1 MATAGDRSV
10 HQLDASLPA
19 STRSRPAR
27 SGTGSS
33 TGTGTATGAGTGA
46 GAGAGTAAAGT
57 IATRRRAKSFLRNYY
72 GIQHTDSSQQ
82 DGSKE
87 NTSAQAGPVSKS
99 DPYDLDSHAFEVDK
113 YMHKMFVEKQ
123 LPGLIQADNELVAD
137 IRQLDGDMKT
147 LVYENYSKF
156 LSATDT
162 INKMKSNVDN
172 LESEMSRLTQNIDRI
187 ATSSSAIHSSL
198 GSKREKIRQLN
209 GVHSL
214 LTKHFKHLTVFTGIE
229 RECKI
234 IMVQVAQRIRQKMC
248 AEKATISEI
257 LECVGLLLALKEEPV
272 ALWKQCLELSKSC
285 LKRVKAETLETIE
298 SLPLYLPPATTSPK
312 AAQTPSSATS
322 KKARKSARTPVG
334 AGPTTAS
341 ATTPRDKSTS
351 KGLAPPPAG
360 DKVSYLNAL
369 YLKQVE
375 SFVVSFRSYFLTP
388 APGSAGSAVGTVAIT
403 NEEIATNGD
412 HRAPAWIAKDARVYA
427 SMTAEQ
433 QAEASMSVKEAAS
446 KLISQYLD
454 IISSF
459 LDYPDDILKIQPEV
473 HVHVLQN
480 LYLGTTASTG
490 LCQLVGFDAL
500 ATGLIQNWE
509 TRLIEKALGKV
520 REDLLTRIM
529 EQGNPDITSS
539 SSHPNLRDTPGDTG
553 DIDSASGGLP
563 ERNHSSSSSPS
574 ASGLTAV
581 LKRTAEWLLDNF
593 KTNTIPFLEK
603 CMSSDAQFLETPEG
617 RALFLKNFQD
627 GFKSFWDQILKEMQQ
642 RSCLLSAT
650 SSAGSRTCSLIMSRL
665 CFELSDSVVE
675 QLYKS
680 VSRTLFRPGKRNRS
694 GSFLI
699 ESYDEPPVIPQLQ
712 WDCKAVVQSCQESGH
727 ALLDGF
733 IFRTGN
739 DLSSK
744 LVSDHSPLSSQH
756 PPPQQQQQQQQ
767 QLMTAEPLSG
777 VWLDAM
783 SQESPPKGVSD
794 PWEQIYRQLNEIE
807 RQVVMAYG
815 DEGDDRQGN
824 HEISS
829 GSARRESVFRTTTAT
844 GGGGA
849 GGGGGSHNGNTN
861 TSRLSHRND
870 SLASFG
876 SNTMNSRF
884 ENQQRNLLL
893 TNIDKL
899 FSDRVEIFVRCQ
911 DLNRTGIMFGIIKI
925 LLKAWAEAVRMKTFS
940 KGGFQQV
947 QIDAEFA
954 KVWLWRFATADE
966 RLMHSLLEETQQ
978 TAYRRCID
986 AVPLDMNTVESI
998 INSSER

>member
-1 MATAGDRSV
+1 MATAGDRII
-10 HQLDASLPA
+10 HQTDASVPA
-19 STRSRPAR
+19 TTRPRPAR

-33 TGTGTATGAGTGA
+33 TGTGTGTGA
-46 GAGAGTAAAGT
+46 GAGTTAAGT

-87 NTSAQAGPVSKS
+87 ITSAQAGPVSKS

-172 LESEMSRLTQNIDRI
+172 LESEMSRLTQNIGRI

-229 RECKI
+229 RECKT

-248 AEKATISEI
+248 AEKATISEV

-272 ALWKQCLELSKSC
+272 ALWKQCLELSMSS
-285 LKRVKAETLETIE
+285 LKRVKAETLESIK
-298 SLPLYLPPATTSPK
+298 SLPLYVTPVTTSPR
-312 AAQTPSSATS
+312 AVQTPSSSTS
-322 KKARKSARTPVG
+322 KKARKAARTPSG
-334 AGPTTAS
+334 AGPTATS

-351 KGLAPPPAG
+351 KGSVPPPAG
-360 DKVSYLNAL
+360 DKVSYLNAQ

-375 SFVVSFRSYFLTP
+375 SFVVSFRNYFLVP
-388 APGSAGSAVGTVAIT
+388 APGSTGSAGAT
-403 NEEIATNGD
+403 NEEAATNGD

-427 SMTAEQ
+427 SMTADQ
-433 QAEASMSVKEAAS
+433 QAEASTAVKDAAS

-473 HVHVLQN
+473 HVHVLQG
-480 LYLGTTASTG
+480 LYLGTTTSTG

-529 EQGNPDITSS
+529 EQGHPDITSS
-539 SSHPNLRDTPGDTG
+539 SSNSLGDTG
-553 DIDSASGGLP
+553 DIDTAAGGLP
-563 ERNHSSSSSPS
+563 ERNNNSSSTPPPP

-581 LKRTAEWLLDNF
+581 LKKTAEWLLDIF
-593 KTNTIPFLEK
+593 KMNTIPFLEK

-617 RALFLKNFQD
+617 RALFLRNFQD
-627 GFKSFWDQILKEMQQ
+627 GFKAFWDQILNEMQQ
-642 RSCLLSAT
+642 RSCLMSAT
-650 SSAGSRTCSLIMSRL
+650 SSAGARTCSLIMSRL
-665 CFELSDSVVE
+665 CFELSNSVVE

-739 DLSSK
+739 ELSSK
-744 LVSDHSPLSSQH
+744 LVSDGSNLLSSQH
-756 PPPQQQQQQQQ
+756 LHPQEQQST
-767 QLMTAEPLSG
+767 TAQPLSG
-777 VWLDAM
+777 ALLDAM

-815 DEGDDRQGN
+815 DEGDDRLGN

-829 GSARRESVFRTTTAT
+829 ESTRRESVFRTTTAT
-844 GGGGA
+844 
-849 GGGGGSHNGNTN
+849 GGGGSHNGNTN

-870 SLASFG
+870 SLTSFG